1 MAVRIFPRVARKTRM
16 ANYTIAPSGLWYNNH
31 CVVIIH
37 ELMRVR
43 TFPPAGRKTHM
54 RNDTINAD
62 ALRLRLWYH
71 NCKTVMIHKLM
82 RRRAFPRFAWK
93 RRCAMIP

>member
-1 MAVRIFPRVARKTRM
+1 MTQRGGTKRNSSIFH
-16 ANYTIAPSGLWYNNH
+16 IAFLWGIGYNN
-31 CVVIIH
+31 CKTVIIN